1 VDPDFLQMFSFPL
14 ARGDAES
21 ALTEPH
27 SIVITERLAD
37 RIFGDEDPLGKPLRF
52 DDQLDLTVT
61 AILEDP
67 PANTMFQSD
76 FLVSAEIGSPIYR
89 RWDVKSLRTFA
100 MLAEGADHEAVSRK
114 IRDIFND
121 RVPQDVTNDYY
132 LVPME
137 RTHLYNLEGGG
148 TIIYVLIF
156 AGTAIAILLMACI
169 NFVNLSTA
177 RAEVRYKE
185 IGVKKAIGA
194 GRGQLATQFL
204 GESVL
209 LSLVALVIAV
219 AMVEWMVPVLNATLY
234 LRLKLD
240 FSPTT
245 ILGLLGIAL
254 GTGVVAGS
262 YPAFYLS
269 SLRPLVVLRQRDSG
283 RARSRWWIRGLS
295 GGRTRGATL
304 RRALVVTQFMLSVVF
319 IICVLII
326 FRQVAHVRNMDVGF
340 DPEDVVVFSMPGEL
354 ASRIQVVK
362 DELLNSPNI
371 ESITVTTSSLTRW
384 QTSFGVDWDGKPDG
398 YAFDVGYSEVDYDY
412 LETFRME
419 MVEGRFFSREFAGDV
434 SGAYVANEALAR
446 AMRMESPVGVEFVA
460 AEGTPI
466 EQRGTIIGVI
476 RNYHTESA
484 HKEIRPFLLGLN
496 PTGRLMCVRFVP
508 GTTREARSHIRETL
522 RQFHPDANPNFWF
535 YRDAVMG
542 LYAAE
547 IFTGTVIIFLAG
559 IAILISCLGL
569 LGLAAYLA
577 RQRTKETGIRK
588 VLGASVRNI
597 VALFV
602 KETAVLVVVAVLVG
616 SPIAYVIMRSWLER
630 FAYRTSIG
638 PWPFILVT
646 VFTLAFALL
655 TVGIQAVRAAR
666 ANPVDAI
673 RYE

>member
-1 VDPDFLQMFSFPL
+1 MF
-14 ARGDAES
+14 R
-21 ALTEPH
+21 
-27 SIVITERLAD
+27 AD
-37 RIFGDEDPLGKPLRF
+37 Y
-52 DDQLDLTVT
+52 
-61 AILEDP
+61 
-67 PANTMFQSD
+67 
-76 FLVSAEIGSPIYR
+76 LVPIEIGSSIYQ

-121 RVPQDVTNDYY
+121 RVPQDLTNDYY
-132 LVPME
+132 LEPLE
-137 RTHLYNLEGGG
+137 RTHLYNLDGDGG
-148 TIIYVLIF
+148 TITYVLIF

-194 GRGQLATQFL
+194 GRGQLIVQFM

-209 LSLVALVIAV
+209 LSLVALVIAI
-219 AMVEWMVPVLNATLY
+219 AMVEWMAPVLNAILH

-240 FSPTT
+240 LSATT
-245 ILGLLGIAL
+245 ILGLLAIAL
-254 GTGVVAGS
+254 GTGLVAGS
-262 YPAFYLS
+262 YPALYLA
-269 SLRPLVVLRQRDSG
+269 SLQPLAVLRQRESSG
-283 RARSRWWIRGLS
+283 GRSRWWFRGLS
-295 GGRTRGATL
+295 GGRSRGASL
-304 RRALVVTQFMLSVVF
+304 RRTLVVAQFMVSVIF
-319 IICVLII
+319 IVCVLII
-326 FRQVAHVRNMDVGF
+326 FRQVAYVKNMELGF
-340 DPEDVVVFSMPGEL
+340 DPDNVVVFYMPGEL
-354 ASRIQVVK
+354 ASRIQTVK
-362 DELLNSPNI
+362 DELLKSPKI
-371 ESITVTTSSLTRW
+371 ESIGVSQASLLRW
-384 QTSFGVDWDGKPDG
+384 ETSFGIDWDGKPDG
-398 YAFDVGYSEVDYDY
+398 LTFDVGYNEVGYDY

-419 MVEGRFFSREFAGDV
+419 MVDGRFFSREFAGDLD
-434 SGAYVANEALAR
+434 GAYVANEALAK
-446 AMRMESPVGVEFVA
+446 AMRMESPVGVEFVG

-476 RNYHTESA
+476 RDYHTESA
-484 HKEIRPFLLGLN
+484 HKEIRPFLLGL
-496 PTGRLMCVRFVP
+496 TQRGRMLCVRVVP
-508 GTTREARSHIRETL
+508 GTTREAMQQIRETL

-535 YRDAVMG
+535 YRDAVIG
-542 LYAAE
+542 LYTAE

-602 KETAVLVVVAVLVG
+602 KETAVLVVIAVLVG
-616 SPIAYVIMRSWLER
+616 SPVAYIIMRSWLER
-630 FAYRTSIG
+630 FAYRTTIG

-646 VFTLAFALL
+646 VFILTLALL
-655 TVGIQAVRAAR
+655 TVGAQAVRAAR